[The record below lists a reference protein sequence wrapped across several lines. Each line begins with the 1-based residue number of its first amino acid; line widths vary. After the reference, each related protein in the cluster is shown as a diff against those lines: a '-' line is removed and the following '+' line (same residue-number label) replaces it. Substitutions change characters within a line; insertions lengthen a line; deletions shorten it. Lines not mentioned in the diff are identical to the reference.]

1 MSNFGRRFA
10 SNFELSNVGAGSV
23 DCLKMGKFK
32 PKIKLGYLNI
42 SST

>member
-1 MSNFGRRFA
+1 MSNFGRWSAR
-10 SNFELSNVGAGSV
+10 NFELSNVGVDSV

-32 PKIKLGYLNI
+32 PEIKLGYLNI